1 MIRLMPRA
9 VKMNKFLF
17 FVAFAMKFAGCLR
30 RMRRDGW
37 IKAKCE
43 EGVRMKPP
51 HGGAVAAWLGLEVVG
66 GAGAAR
72 VFGWWGG
79 EFSGEEGSSR
89 VKGLEKPATCV
100 GRASG
105 HDRVPPECAFLSPES
120 GSRVQTLCQS
130 RPIAACE
137 TTIRFPP
144 SKKISPRPPCQR
156 SETLVGRHLRRNPR
170 CRLAAA
176 SRSFEKRSF
185 SRREI

>member
-1 MIRLMPRA
+1 MIQPTPRA
-9 VKMNKFLF
+9 VRMNSCLF
-17 FVAFAMKFAGCLR
+17 FVAFAMKFAGCSK

-37 IKAKCE
+37 IKARYE
-43 EGVRMKPP
+43 SSVRMKPP
-51 HGGAVAAWLGLEVVG
+51 HGGSGGVARGGGGGGLRLSGISVG
-66 GAGAAR
+66 G
-72 VFGWWGG
+72 VG
-79 EFSGEEGSSR
+79 EFSGEEGSGR

-170 CRLAAA
+170 CRLAAS